1 MNDKNIEQTKSRK
14 FLGYIIEEN
23 MSWRMHVE
31 LLCNK
36 LSKSI
41 GMVRKDRET
50 LYIGTLIQL
59 YYSFRYPYFSSGI
72 SIWGKANSSILCP
85 LVKIQKTAI
94 RLIYSQKARAHTKPL
109 FIKSK
114 ILPVSYIYQL
124 SILSLMFKVYHKML
138 PSVIQDLFIKRH
150 KISKYTRRQVNTFLI
165 PKTTKT
171 LTQRSIM
178 FQGPSEF
185 NKIIID
191 PNTTLQTSIHS
202 FKKHMKTLFL
212 KERDHS

>member
-1 MNDKNIEQTKSRK
+1 MLRTCPPI
-14 FLGYIIEEN
+14 
-23 MSWRMHVE
+23 
-31 LLCNK
+31 
-36 LSKSI
+36 
-41 GMVRKDRET
+41 T
-50 LYIGTLIQL
+50 LTQL
-59 YYSFRYPYFSSGI
+59 YYSFLYRYFSSGI

-85 LVKIQKTAI
+85 LVRIQKTAT
-94 RLIYSQKARAHTKPL
+94 RLIHSQKARAHTKQL

-124 SILSLMFKVYHKML
+124 SVLSLMFKVYHEML

-150 KISKYTRRQVNTFLI
+150 KISKYTTRQINTFLI
-165 PKTTKT
+165 PKT

-191 PNTTLQTSIHS
+191 PNTTLQSQFIHLKNTWKTFSWKNLIILRHKTTSET
-202 FKKHMKTLFL
+202 FV
-212 KERDHS
+212 EVW